1 MQALEKA
8 SPVQVELVDGQI
20 TTTSLDVAAH
30 FKKRHDTVLRAIR
43 LLECSAEFTA
53 RNFAVS
59 EYTDST
65 GRKLKQFRMTRDG
78 FAFLAMGFTGKEAA
92 KWKEAYINAFNRL
105 EQELRKHDSV
115 AADTIVNELI
125 GMTEVNVIKGLIR
138 DKAKVIPID
147 RRRGFQL
154 SMHNRLHTRFN
165 VPRVE
170 LIPAA
175 QFDSACNFI
184 AAYALEGEWLPSQ
197 EKPGAF
203 VLDQYA
209 ARYVDSLIHYTYWVC
224 YRWDQGIGSAVK
236 ALNPKFHAQTWE
248 FFQELRNC
256 AEMFERTAPE
266 LVAYFRS
273 HEGGALRPQD
283 CIATGRPAGHPA
295 D

>member
-43 LLECSAEFTA
+43 LLECSAEFIA
-53 RNFAVS
+53 RNFAAIQI
-59 EYTDST
+59 DIDLGI
-65 GRKLKQFRMTRDG
+65 GRTRKGQAYRMTRDG

-105 EQELRKHDSV
+105 EQELRKHDSM

-154 SMHNRLHTRFN
+154 AMHNRLHTRFN

-175 QFDSACNFI
+175 QFESACNFI
-184 AAYALEGEWLPSQ
+184 AAYALEGEWLPKE
-197 EKPGAF
+197 EKKGGIY
-203 VLDQYA
+203 LDDYETHHLYLLMSRFAIMSEHRGNMLAA
-209 ARYVDSLIHYTYWVC
+209 ARSLDSKPLWTIFGQIDEGRASFSSLDKRRDEIYSIYC
-224 YRWDQGIGSAVK
+224 KNG
-236 ALNPKFHAQTWE
+236 
-248 FFQELRNC
+248 LRGGY
-256 AEMFERTAPE
+256 AMTA
-266 LVAYFRS
+266 
-273 HEGGALRPQD
+273 
-283 CIATGRPAGHPA
+283 
-295 D
+295 